1 MTTTPESYPTQVPTD
16 RTSLTDDER
25 IGNVVPLPPP
35 EHLIRFFPIQG
46 TPVEALIAETRKRVK
61 AILHGRADRLLV
73 VIGPC
78 SIHDPSAA
86 LEYAGRLAEVRG
98 RLGDDLE
105 LVMRVYFEKPR
116 TTVGWKGLI
125 NDPYLNGSFRINEGL
140 RVARDLLVRI
150 NQAGAPAGSE
160 FLDTISPQ
168 YVGDLIS
175 WGAIGARTTESQV
188 HRELAS
194 GLSAPIGFKNGTDGN
209 VKIAVDAILA
219 AGQRHHFLSVHKNGQ
234 VAIVETRGNDDCHI
248 ILRGGQAP
256 NYDAAS
262 VAAACKE
269 LAAAGLAERLMIDF
283 SHANSRKDF
292 RRQLEVG
299 EEVGRRIADGDRH
312 IVGVMIES
320 HLKEG
325 RQDLVPGK
333 PLVYGQSITDGCIG
347 WERSV
352 PLLEQLADAVRHR
365 RALGRRSPRRADAE
379 RER

>member
-1 MTTTPESYPTQVPTD
+1 MTTTPESYPAQVPTD

-46 TPVEALIAETRKRVK
+46 TPVEALIAGTRKRVK
-61 AILHGRADRLLV
+61 AILHGRSDRLLV

-78 SIHDPSAA
+78 SIHDPAAA
-86 LEYAGRLAEVRG
+86 LEYAGRLAEVRE
-98 RLGDDLE
+98 RLRDDLE
-105 LVMRVYFEKPR
+105 IVMRVYFEKPR

-150 NQAGAPAGSE
+150 NQAGVPAGSE

-168 YVGDLIS
+168 YIGDLIS

-209 VKIAVDAILA
+209 VRIAVDAILA
-219 AGQRHHFLSVHKNGQ
+219 ARQHHHFLSVHKNGQ
-234 VAIVETRGNDDCHI
+234 VAIVETRGNEDCHI

-262 VAAACKE
+262 VAAACQE
-269 LAAAGLAERLMIDF
+269 LATAGLAERLMIDL

-312 IVGVMIES
+312 VVGVMVES

-333 PLVYGQSITDGCIG
+333 PLAYGQSITDGCIG
-347 WERSV
+347 WDASV
-352 PLLEQLADAVRHR
+352 PLLERLADAVRRR
-365 RALGRRSPRRADAE
+365 RALGRRSAPRADAE